1 MTSYTIKTLERST
14 SRRTDTTTN
23 YLQLQNYFS
32 IYSTSVAMT
41 TLDSKS
47 CQGVQ

>member
-1 MTSYTIKTLERST
+1 MTSYTIKTLKQSIST
-14 SRRTDTTTN
+14 RTDTTTN

-32 IYSTSVAMT
+32 IYSTSDAMT
-41 TLDSKS
+41 TFDSKS